1 MTKEELI
8 NNIGTIASSGT
19 LEFLR
24 RVKEQKAAFEGNLIG
39 QFGVGFYSVFMV
51 ADEVSVETR
60 GADSS
65 SKGYL
70 WKSGGEGNFTIEE
83 IDRKHRGTKISFKFK
98 ESAKE
103 FSQDYRIKEIIN
115 KYSNFA
121 DFPILLNGEKVN
133 KVTALWHKKTDELK
147 NQDLDEFYKFVSNDF
162 EGPLGHLH
170 MSIEGVVN
178 FKASGFYPQDRATR
192 PDAPA

>member
-1 MTKEELI
+1 MRYPWKL
-8 NNIGTIASSGT
+8 AD
-19 LEFLR
+19 
-24 RVKEQKAAFEGNLIG
+24 KA
-39 QFGVGFYSVFMV
+39 
-51 ADEVSVETR
+51 
-60 GADSS
+60 

-147 NQDLDEFYKFVSNDF
+147 KP
-162 EGPLGHLH
+162 GPG
-170 MSIEGVVN
+170 
-178 FKASGFYPQDRATR
+178 
-192 PDAPA
+192 